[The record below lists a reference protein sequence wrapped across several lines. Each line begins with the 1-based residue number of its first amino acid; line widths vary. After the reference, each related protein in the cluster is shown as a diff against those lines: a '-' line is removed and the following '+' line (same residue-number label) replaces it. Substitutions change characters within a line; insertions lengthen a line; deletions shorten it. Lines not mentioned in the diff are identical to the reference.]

1 MAISLR
7 EKICYGVAGA
17 GGDLSYGMTNQFFAN
32 YMTDSLELHPGFVS
46 AMQLVC
52 RIWDGINDPMMGT
65 IVDNTRTK
73 FGRFRPWIL
82 TGGVLNAFVLI
93 MMYSNPG
100 FAVGGI
106 GAYIWVSIAF
116 LLWGMSYTMYDIPYW
131 SFVPALSRDPKER
144 NTIASI
150 PRLFCGIGSAA
161 VSILT
166 PPMVVRFGGGS
177 NEAYGLHRW
186 SMILAAVCIA
196 MVLITVSGTKERFI
210 PEKKESITLKK
221 AFITIKNNDQL
232 LFFMITAICFNAG
245 WYLTSTLG
253 VYYFK
258 HVLQQY
264 ELYSVFAAIVG
275 VGQMLGL
282 VLFNVLSNKYTKRPV
297 IIGAMGISAFG
308 YTMMFLLRNH
318 HGSPIG
324 EFPFLHVQIDTGFLW
339 FAFFALLGAV
349 GIGAMFVSETVMLAD
364 IVDYGEYKLGYRT
377 DSIVFSMKSFL
388 LKVAYSV
395 QSAIMGIGL
404 TLGNYNTDK
413 NATFQPDSAKSA
425 ISIMAFG
432 IPVVLIIL
440 SFLVFVRKYK
450 LHGDFY
456 LQIMKTLRVKH
467 AEEEGVLLDEEDEV
481 TA

>member
-7 EKICYGVAGA
+7 EKISYGVAGA

-32 YMTDSLELHPGFVS
+32 YMTDSLKLHTGFVG

-82 TGGVLNAFVLI
+82 TGGVLNALVLV
-93 MMYSNPG
+93 MMYANPG
-100 FAVGGI
+100 FSAGGI
-106 GAYIWVSIAF
+106 GAYVWASAAF

-166 PPMVVRFGGGS
+166 PSMVKKFGAG

-186 SMILAAVCIA
+186 SMILAVFCVV
-196 MVLITVSGTKERFI
+196 MVMITVTGTKERFI

-221 AFITIKNNDQL
+221 AFVTIKNNDQL
-232 LFFMITAICFNAG
+232 LFFMITAICFNTG

-258 HVLQQY
+258 HVMHQY
-264 ELYSVFAAIVG
+264 DLYAVFAAIVG

-297 IIGAMGISAFG
+297 IFGAMGISAFG
-308 YTMMFLLRNH
+308 YLMMFLLRSSE
-318 HGSPIG
+318 GRPLGTVPI
-324 EFPFLHVQIDTGFLW
+324 LNVQIGTGFIW

-388 LKVAYSV
+388 LKVAYSL

-404 TLGNYNTDK
+404 TLGNYN
-413 NATFQPDSAKSA
+413 AAPDGEPARNA
-425 ISIMAFG
+425 ISAMAFG
-432 IPVVLIIL
+432 VPVLLIVL
-440 SFLVFVRKYK
+440 SFLVFLRKYK

-456 LQIMKTLRVKH
+456 YEIMKTLRVKH
-467 AEEEGVLLDEEDEV
+467 AAEEGAASGEEDEV

>member
-7 EKICYGVAGA
+7 EKLSYGIAGA

-32 YMTDSLELHPGFVS
+32 YMTDSLKLHTGFVG

-82 TGGVLNAFVLI
+82 AGGVLNALVLI

-100 FAVGGI
+100 FSAGGV
-106 GAYIWVSIAF
+106 GAYIWASAAF

-166 PPMVVRFGGGS
+166 PSMVEKFGGTD
-177 NEAYGLHRW
+177 EAAGLHEW
-186 SMILAAVCIA
+186 SMILAVACIV
-196 MVLITVSGTKERFI
+196 MVMITVTGTKERFI

-221 AFITIKNNDQL
+221 AFVTIKNNDQL
-232 LFFMITAICFNAG
+232 LFFMITAICFNTG

-258 HVLQQY
+258 HVIHQY
-264 ELYSVFAAIVG
+264 SLYSLFAAIVG
-275 VGQMLGL
+275 VGQMIGL
-282 VLFNVLSNKYTKRPV
+282 VLFNVLSNKFTKRPV
-297 IIGAMGISAFG
+297 IFGAMGISAFG
-308 YTMMFLLRNH
+308 YLLMFLMRN
-318 HGSPIG
+318 
-324 EFPFLHVQIDTGFLW
+324 VQGRPLGKVPVLDAEISSGFIW
-339 FAFFALLGAV
+339 FAIFALFAAV

-388 LKVAYSV
+388 LKVAYSL

-404 TLGNYNTDK
+404 TLGNYNAAPDAAPAK
-413 NATFQPDSAKSA
+413 NAISA
-425 ISIMAFG
+425 MAFG
-432 IPVVLIIL
+432 VPVILIAL
-440 SFLVFVRKYK
+440 SFLVFLRKYK

-456 LQIMKTLRVKH
+456 YKIMKELQVIH
-467 AEEEGVLLDEEDEV
+467 AAEEGASPDKNEDEV